1 MSNRNKIKTTSFR
14 FPVAETATGILLFF
28 LVGYILYPAL
38 KTVETSLT
46 VDGALSFVHYE
57 NLFCVGVFRR
67 PLVNSICL
75 GLLSVVVCGAVG
87 IFLAFAIHFF
97 RFPWRSA
104 LDKLLLLPMVL
115 PGIIIV
121 FAFVQL
127 YGESGIVTK
136 AVQLGFGLDHPPF
149 RLSGLTG
156 ILVIHAYTQY
166 VYFYIAV
173 SIAIA
178 HIDASAIESARSLGA
193 TRPRIFFTII
203 LPFLKPAI
211 IAASAMT
218 FISGA
223 GSFTAP
229 SILGGG
235 YKVLTTQIL
244 LSKANN
250 YMDVAATQV
259 TVLTLVSFMIF
270 VVFRYYEAKSRFISS
285 VKGVRMEYVQ
295 FSHPM
300 LNRLF
305 VCLTAFVIFSIL
317 LPVFTIILVS
327 FVPSSSWMV
336 NYFPN
341 AFTLQN
347 YVDVFTSARKIQPF
361 FNSIVLALAAAGFGM
376 CIALP
381 SSFIIVK
388 QKWRIK
394 WLVEFLVMLPWAIP
408 ASAIAINIINAFNRP
423 SIFSMNAVLVGTS
436 ILLPMGYV
444 VRSLPIM
451 VKTMNVSFQNLNDN
465 LIEASKSLGAS
476 FFHTFR
482 RIVLPIVFPGV
493 LAGFLIV
500 FIRSIGEYTIS
511 VFLYN
516 ASNKPMSIA
525 MVNAVF
531 EYNIGMAMA
540 YGTLLILLTF
550 GLSAFVSTVLR
561 VSIRT

>member
-1 MSNRNKIKTTSFR
+1 MRNTIKTTAFR
-14 FPVAETATGILLFF
+14 FPVYGIATSILLFF
-28 LVGYILYPAL
+28 LVGYILFPAL
-38 KTVETSLT
+38 KTVETSMIINGT
-46 VDGALSFVHYE
+46 LSIVHYK
-57 NLFCVGVFRR
+57 NLFCIGAFRR
-67 PLVNSICL
+67 PLINSIYL
-75 GLLSVVVCGAVG
+75 GLLTVVVCGGVG
-87 IFLAFAIHFF
+87 IFLAFMIHFF
-97 RFPWRSA
+97 RFPWRST

-121 FAFVQL
+121 FAFIQL
-127 YGESGIVTK
+127 YGESGIITK

-149 RLSGLTG
+149 YLSGLPG

-166 VYFYIAV
+166 VYFYITV
-173 SIAIA
+173 SIAIT

-193 TRPRIFFTII
+193 TRSRIFFSII

-259 TVLTLVSFMIF
+259 TILTFVSFMIF
-270 VVFRYYEAKSRFISS
+270 GVFRYYEAKSRFISS
-285 VKGVRMEYVQ
+285 VKGVRMAPVR
-295 FSHPM
+295 FSHPV
-300 LNRLF
+300 LNWLLI
-305 VCLTAFVIFSIL
+305 CLTAVIIFSIM
-317 LPVFTIILVS
+317 LPVLTIILVS

-336 NYFPN
+336 NYFPD

-347 YVDVFTSARKIQPF
+347 YVAVFTSARKIQPF
-361 FNSIVLALAAAGFGM
+361 FNSIILSLVAAGFGM

-394 WLVEFLVMLPWAIP
+394 WLIEFLVMLPWAIP

-423 SIFSMNAVLVGTS
+423 SIFSMNAILVGTA

-451 VKTMNVSFQNLNDN
+451 VKTMNVSFQNLNDS
-465 LIEASKSLGAS
+465 LIDASKSLGAS

-482 RIVLPIVFPGV
+482 WIVLPIIFPGV

-531 EYNIGMAMA
+531 EYNLGLAMA

-561 VSIRT
+561 VSIKA